1 MTGVAMKFEK
11 VGPTQRILRSTE
23 HNKKWDELVS

>member
-23 HNKKWDELVS
+23 HNKK

>member
-1 MTGVAMKFEK
+1 MKLVTGVPKKVEK

-23 HNKKWDELVS
+23 HNRIS